1 MKITLNGNWKCTFL
15 ESDIPSSVITL
26 PNTVQ
31 AAGITPLVTVPPTD
45 TLWDEHAY
53 EGVIALTKEVEIP
66 KGYDSYTLILE
77 RSRITKLFID
87 GQYIGCQDSLVSFHV
102 YDITPYITRE
112 QVHIRIE
119 IDNKSY
125 PCPGGHLTSK
135 DTQTNW
141 SGILGDLY
149 IKCTQKAHI
158 LSVTSNAD
166 YDKKKALLTINTKCF
181 CKSQPISLDT
191 KSPALKDFP
200 SESFSEPNWY
210 EIVMAS
216 RSTILNNT
224 GISPIV
230 ATIDNASRSH
240 LLGMIYEIKIEGTD
254 GNILVCTSDL
264 PKLISFNKN
273 EAYALNNSLLTYL
286 KDQNAAHCPAT
297 ISLQNYYK
305 LFGLS

>member
-1 MKITLNGNWKCTFL
+1 MSGFEIL
-15 ESDIPSSVITL
+15 ESDSFAITSSVR
-26 PNTVQ
+26 Q
-31 AAGITPLVTVPPTD
+31 AASLASKGKNVLLYLTDEDNPNSIEGYYCTDFWCYPMFKSISESMNKPLPVG
-45 TLWDEHAY
+45 TL
-53 EGVIALTKEVEIP
+53 G
-66 KGYDSYTLILE
+66 
-77 RSRITKLFID
+77 
-87 GQYIGCQDSLVSFHV
+87 
-102 YDITPYITRE
+102 
-112 QVHIRIE
+112 
-119 IDNKSY
+119 
-125 PCPGGHLTSK
+125 
-135 DTQTNW
+135 
-141 SGILGDLY
+141 
-149 IKCTQKAHI
+149 
-158 LSVTSNAD
+158 LS
-166 YDKKKALLTINTKCF
+166 I
-181 CKSQPISLDT
+181 DT